1 MLNKTCKTDRFPNE
15 IVRDNTSNLIS
26 AEISEFC
33 KQYQSFP
40 YENHFKCYGKLT
52 SRSWPVLFAIT
63 YFVLM
68 HTSVLL
74 QNKKFLHRCSQIACT
89 VTTMNIM
96 WTQVTLH
103 KHENLFTVLITLLK
117 LFEFAN
123 LSFFFFF
130 ALSLY
135 DFIFYFD
142 LL

>member
-1 MLNKTCKTDRFPNE
+1 MLRKAHIKIMACAICN
-15 IVRDNTSNLIS
+15 
-26 AEISEFC
+26 
-33 KQYQSFP
+33 Y
-40 YENHFKCYGKLT
+40 
-52 SRSWPVLFAIT
+52 LF
-63 YFVLM
+63 FLM

-130 ALSLY
+130 CPVLVW
-135 DFIFYFD
+135 FYFLFWFIMI
-142 LL
+142 LLPVRVINCENFQLFTGVINLSQLRTTFHLPAQTIMI